1 MPTRA
6 QRRANRARK
15 QRARRAKCTRD
26 AFTSLSDADRLMVH
40 NKRVDALEWEAD
52 RARCGAIAAARVSDL
67 LGVPV
72 RSVPFTGYMGI
83 SWLVEVKPLAGTP
96 KLPIEP
102 ACHVCSTLWR
112 GRTDVVRR
120 RAPQPRMSNDADRLL
135 HSQLVHPCVAFQY
148 TLNGGNTADL
158 QFTREIALLLVAAA
172 VWDAIPALNEPGVA
186 DLIAEYAT
194 GYCTFIKIST
204 VLD

>member
-1 MPTRA
+1 M
-6 QRRANRARK
+6 
-15 QRARRAKCTRD
+15 
-26 AFTSLSDADRLMVH
+26 SDADRLMVH
-40 NKRVDALEWEAD
+40 NARIDALEWEAD

-72 RSVPFTGYMGI
+72 RAVPFTGYASM

-120 RAPQPRMSNDADRLL
+120 RAPQPRMSNDADRRL
-135 HSQLVHPCVAFQY
+135 HHQLVHPFVAFH
-148 TLNGGNTADL
+148 TTENGGNTASL
-158 QFTREIALLLVAAA
+158 QFTRNTALLLMSAA
-172 VWDAIPALNEPGVA
+172 VWDAIPALDEPGVA